1 MSLINNVLRNRQ
13 IAESGLSLHAFDD
26 FDEAA
31 MKVIELARQK

>member
-1 MSLINNVLRNRQ
+1 MIRTDNSQ

-31 MKVIELARQK
+31 KKAIELARQSD